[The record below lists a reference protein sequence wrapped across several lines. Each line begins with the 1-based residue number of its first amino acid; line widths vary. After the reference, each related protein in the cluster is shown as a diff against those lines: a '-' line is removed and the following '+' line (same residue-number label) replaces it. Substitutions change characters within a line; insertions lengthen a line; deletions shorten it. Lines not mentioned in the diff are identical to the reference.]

1 VIETRNDAAADWQRA
16 TCYLNGE
23 WTSLLDA
30 KVSVLDRGFIF
41 GDGVYEVISV
51 DTVAGRGG
59 SLRAPFRANEHFA
72 RLQRSLDAV
81 RIDNPL
87 RLEQWLDLTAEVIER
102 HPWPRQLVYVQVT
115 RGAAK
120 RDHPF
125 PAGTVPTVFVSTSP
139 WPTIPTEQIEH
150 GVAAV
155 THVDERWLH
164 CDIKSTSLLGNV
176 LMKQYAIDHGASET
190 VMLRDGYLT
199 EGSSTNIS
207 VIKGGVIS
215 TPPKTVQLLPGITV
229 DGIAQIAAQRGVKVD
244 VRPVAASELK
254 TADEIWLSSSGR
266 EVLAIVSL
274 DGAPVG
280 AAANTG
286 KPGPMYRKMYEWFQQ
301 AKQEDARAWHA
312 QRRGSAIK
320 PDVSE
325 QADEQRTQAV

>member
-1 VIETRNDAAADWQRA
+1 MTESQSNPAPDWQQA

-23 WTSLLDA
+23 WTALIDA

-41 GDGVYEVISV
+41 GDGVYEVIAV
-51 DTVAGRGG
+51 DTVGADGAKA
-59 SLRAPFRANEHFA
+59 RAPFRANEHFA

-81 RIDNPL
+81 RIVNPL
-87 RLEQWLDLTAEVIER
+87 RPEQWLDLTAEVIDR

-115 RGAAK
+115 RGVAK

-139 WPTIPTEQIEH
+139 WPSIPNEQIEQ

-176 LMKQYAIDHGASET
+176 LMKQYAIDNGASET
-190 VMLRDGYLT
+190 VMLRNGFLT

-207 VIKGGVIS
+207 VIKDGVIS
-215 TPPKTVQLLPGITV
+215 TPPKSAQILPGITV
-229 DGIAQIAAQRGVKVD
+229 DGIAHIAQQHGVNVD
-244 VRPVAASELK
+244 VRPITASELA
-254 TADEIWLSSSGR
+254 TADEIWLCSSGR

-274 DGAPVG
+274 DGAVVG
-280 AAANTG
+280 SG
-286 KPGPMYRKMYEWFQQ
+286 KPGPLYRTMHQWFQQ
-301 AKQEDARAWHA
+301 AKREDARDWVA
-312 QRRGSAIK
+312 QRGARSIEIRA
-320 PDVSE
+320 SE
-325 QADEQRTQAV
+325 RVA